1 MNLRKDELHVS
12 VTTIILTSCKFV
24 CIILEFL
31 LRSLKTILVLIPLI
45 LYCLWVSS
53 NRLIVVVFFFMPC
66 QPVWYYFS
74 PPYCGHITLL
84 RVE

>member
-53 NRLIVVVFFFMPC
+53 NRLIVVVFFSCLVNQFGTIFHLPI
-66 QPVWYYFS
+66 VV
-74 PPYCGHITLL
+74 TLHF
-84 RVE
+84 